1 MSHHSAAEPVSFYDR
16 TKHFAR
22 HLPHALNQPARMTA
36 IILWLHAHDD
46 GTDIFLSVET
56 LMCMTGLPRRA
67 QFRALKELIGAG
79 YLVEDGWK
87 THPNGNKTRRR
98 RLNLAKMKA
107 VRADE
112 IAKKGGVT
120 GVTVPPDHSDK
131 LGREGVTSVTVG
143 GVTSVTQ
150 TSPSEPTIE
159 PPQEDAPAA
168 LPAWG
173 EIQRVRQQPLFT
185 APEPPTPE
193 KPKRQSKAAANAALN
208 VPALVETWNRICGP
222 TMGTVQFVSDVRRKA
237 LLARMM
243 EFFENDPAKWEA
255 YCRKMSK
262 SRFLT
267 GESGKFRASFDFAV
281 TPRNVPKVLENNYHH
296 TPEERDAP
304 APSKAPYAGY
314 NPHLRPGDPDWR
326 PSPGTI

>member
-1 MSHHSAAEPVSFYDR
+1 MSDRSAQEPVSFYDR

-22 HLPHALNQPARMTA
+22 HLPHALNPPARMTA

-79 YLVEDGWK
+79 YLIEDGWK

-112 IAKKGGVT
+112 MAKKGGVT
-120 GVTVPPDHSDK
+120 GVTVPPDNSDK
-131 LGREGVTSVTVG
+131 SGFQGDTRVTEG

-150 TSPSEPTIE
+150 TFPSEPTIE

-173 EIQRVRQQPLFT
+173 EFQRVRQQPLFA

-193 KPKRQSKAAANAALN
+193 KPKRQSKAAANAALD
-208 VPALVETWNRICGP
+208 VQALIDTWNRICGP
-222 TMGTVQFVSDVRRKA
+222 TMGTVQFVSDVRRRA
-237 LLARMM
+237 LLGRMM

-255 YCRKMSK
+255 YCRKMSR

-267 GESGKFRASFDFAV
+267 GEKTDFRASFDWSLA
-281 TPRNVPKVLENNYHH
+281 PRNVPKVLEGQYNQ
-296 TPEERDAP
+296 TPEERGEARP
-304 APSKAPYAGY
+304 VAAPYAGY
-314 NPHLRPGDPDWR
+314 NPHLRPGDPGWR